1 LAKVIV
7 LVAVLM
13 PGVSSHVSFLPPVH
27 PHGVD
32 AVSGGQEQVQ
42 EGGVSIVMLL

>member
-13 PGVSSHVSFLPPVH
+13 PGVSPHVSFLFPVH
-27 PHGVD
+27 PQGSD
-32 AVSGGQEQVQ
+32 AVSGVQEQLQ
-42 EGGVSIVMLL
+42 DGGVSIVKLR